1 MRSFVPFSNK
11 FCVRCLAVCCA
22 CACTDRLTK
31 LRNRFNIFNSRF
43 PLNTE
48 CTCCNADGR
57 ERLDR
62 HRRWTRSHS
71 TQQWHCTR
79 AMHQHNVRRVNSKE
93 CCSIHSSRAHSVC
106 CFFSTSSIIISLFAS
121 FDSTTKMIRN
131 RESAAHCKWRTH
143 TNIIRCKHT
152 TIDEKR
158 NKYTATTKTVDSTTY
173 LVVDV
178 CWTVECAVHTKP
190 MRKTRIGSSIRCG
203 STNAALLC
211 NREQRSEVNRER

>member
-11 FCVRCLAVCCA
+11 FCVRCFAVCCA

-79 AMHQHNVRRVNSKE
+79 VMHQHISTSAQRTTSQFKGVLLDSLQSSAFGLLFFFYFFDHHLSVCFFRFNNKDDSKSRICGTLQVTHSHKHHQMQTHDHRRE
-93 CCSIHSSRAHSVC
+93 TEQIHSNNKNSGFHDVFGCRCVLNCWMCCAHK
-106 CFFSTSSIIISLFAS
+106 T
-121 FDSTTKMIRN
+121 
-131 RESAAHCKWRTH
+131 
-143 TNIIRCKHT
+143 
-152 TIDEKR
+152 DEK
-158 NKYTATTKTVDSTTY
+158 DP
-173 LVVDV
+173 D
-178 CWTVECAVHTKP
+178 W
-190 MRKTRIGSSIRCG
+190 
-203 STNAALLC
+203 
-211 NREQRSEVNRER
+211 

>member
-11 FCVRCLAVCCA
+11 FCVRCFAVCCA

-106 CFFSTSSIIISLFAS
+106 CFFFYF
-121 FDSTTKMIRN
+121 FDHHLSVCFFRFNNKDDSKSRICGTLQVTHSHKHHQMQTHDHR
-131 RESAAHCKWRTH
+131 RETEQIHSNNKNSGFHDVFGC
-143 TNIIRCKHT
+143 RCVL
-152 TIDEKR
+152 
-158 NKYTATTKTVDSTTY
+158 N
-173 LVVDV
+173 
-178 CWTVECAVHTKP
+178 C
-190 MRKTRIGSSIRCG
+190 
-203 STNAALLC
+203 
-211 NREQRSEVNRER
+211 